1 MHIAVA
7 GLHMECST
15 YNPVLARAPDFRVLR
30 GPSMLKDAY
39 FDFLTHF
46 PARFTTILHARA
58 IAGGPVERGTYETW
72 KSEILERLQAAL
84 PLDGVYLAMH
94 GAMFVEGMFDA
105 EGDFIS
111 AVRAVVGPHVLIA
124 ASYDLH
130 GNVSQRIIDNL
141 DIFST
146 YRTAPHIDVPD
157 TMRRAVTMLVRAL
170 SRGERPMLAWAPVP
184 VLLPGERTSTQDE
197 PARSFYAQLHAV
209 EEPTGIWDASFQ
221 VGYVWADEPRA
232 TACAVITGTDRAAM
246 ERAAIHLAEDYWNR
260 RDDFVFGTTTGSI
273 AECVDWA
280 VNSATAPVVL
290 AESGDNPTGG
300 GVGDRVEVLT
310 ELLRQEAKG
319 VVFAGIVDEIATETA
334 YEAGVGGRVHLR
346 IGASLDT
353 SSAPVEADADVAFLL
368 DAPDPQLREAV
379 VRIGGVELVLTARRR
394 PFHNLADFSRLGLD
408 PRTARIVVVKS
419 GYLSPEL
426 APIANPS
433 LMALSPGVVD
443 QSVER
448 LQRQHKSVPQYPFD
462 KDVCFKPTVKWSAR
476 AGAERQMARAGKS
489 TLMRSL

>member
-1 MHIAVA
+1 MRIAVA
-7 GLHMECST
+7 GLHTECST
-15 YNPVLARAPDFRVLR
+15 YNPVLAREADFRVLR

-46 PARFTTILHARA
+46 PAEFITVLHARA
-58 IAGGPVERGTYETW
+58 IAGGPVERGIYDSW
-72 KSEILERLQAAL
+72 KAEILDGIKAAL

-111 AVRAVVGPHVLIA
+111 AVRELVGPDVLIA

-130 GNVSQRIIDNL
+130 GNVSQKIIDGL

-170 SRGERPMLAWAPVP
+170 RTGQRPVVAWAPVP

-197 PARSFYAQLHAV
+197 PARTFYTQLQAV
-209 EEPTGIWDASFQ
+209 EDPTGIWDASFQ

-232 TACAVITGTDRAAM
+232 TACAVITGTDRLAMTAAA
-246 ERAAIHLAEDYWNR
+246 RHLAQDYWDIR
-260 RDDFVFGTTTGSI
+260 EGFVFGTRTGSI
-273 AECVDWA
+273 DECVSWA
-280 VNSATAPVVL
+280 TISATHPVVL

-300 GVGDRVEVLT
+300 GVGDRAEVLA
-310 ELLRQEAKG
+310 ELIARNAQG
-319 VVFAGIVDEIATETA
+319 VVFAGIADKAATDAA
-334 YEAGVGGRVHLR
+334 YAAGVGAMIEVS
-346 IGASLDT
+346 IGACLDT
-353 SSAPVEADADVAFLL
+353 SSKPVYAEAVVAFLL
-368 DAPDPQLREAV
+368 ETNDPRLREAV

-394 PFHNLADFSRLGLD
+394 PFHNIPDFTRLGLD
-408 PRTARIVVVKS
+408 PRLARIVVVKS
-419 GYLSPEL
+419 GYLSPDL
-426 APIANPS
+426 GPIANPS

-443 QSVER
+443 QFVER
-448 LQRQHKSVPQYPFD
+448 LERRHKSIPQYPFD
-462 KDVCFKPTVKWSAR
+462 KDFVWSPDIRWSKR
-476 AGAERQMARAGKS
+476 AG
-489 TLMRSL
+489 